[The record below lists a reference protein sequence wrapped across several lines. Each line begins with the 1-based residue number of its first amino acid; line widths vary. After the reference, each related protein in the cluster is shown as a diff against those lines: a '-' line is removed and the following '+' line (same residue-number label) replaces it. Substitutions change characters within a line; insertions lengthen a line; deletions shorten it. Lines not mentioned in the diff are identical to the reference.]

1 MNGGGG
7 LGGFIASRDEARYAH
22 EYPALMMSIAET
34 VNGEMSFAMALMHQ
48 SSYGSREEGKDWT
61 GNSVYLWAI
70 AAATY
75 MALLGPAGF
84 RELGELIIQRANYC
98 ASVLTEISG
107 VQVRPTHGFFKEFVV
122 DFDETGKRVSEINKV
137 LLQSD
142 IYGGLDLS
150 RRFPELGQSALYCVT
165 EMHSIQDL
173 DRLADVLREVCR

>member
-1 MNGGGG
+1 
-7 LGGFIASRDEARYAH
+7 
-22 EYPALMMSIAET
+22 MSIAET

-107 VQVRPTHGFFKEFVV
+107 VQVRPARGFFKEFVV
-122 DFDETGKRVSEINKV
+122 NFDETGKRVSDINKA

-173 DRLADVLREVCR
+173 DRLTDVLREVCR